1 MIGTKVDS
9 NQIIKDVFSHENYKN
24 VNTKYCFLSIR
35 FVLDFNQAVLGSGLL
50 QNELIISKI
59 EIFF

>member
-9 NQIIKDVFSHENYKN
+9 NQIIKDGFSHENYKN

-50 QNELIISKI
+50 QNGLIISRI